1 MVCGRPGDLYRFIHS
16 SSCVSLFRRRSRCW
30 LTDMASFRRK
40 PARRRSRWEYKF
52 QQLVLHESCSCYGRT
67 GLVSKLDMH
76 VKWRCMP
83 LTWTIGLR
91 VRGASWVLGELL
103 LIIYILLYIII
114 YIHILKAWS
123 RVSFWSGV
131 PKWCCSSNAFDVLF
145 KKAWFIQVVMLFFP
159 HFQFSPL
166 SAMPALLTCPAA
178 SEVAAPGGPSIDV
191 GEVIRQNLER
201 TRAQDGLSAV
211 WINNYY
217 YQDWRHSCVQDV
229 AAMEMISP
237 SSSASEMEP
246 VKDPNQCWLILWK
259 RVRSV

>member
-1 MVCGRPGDLYRFIHS
+1 
-16 SSCVSLFRRRSRCW
+16 
-30 LTDMASFRRK
+30 
-40 PARRRSRWEYKF
+40 
-52 QQLVLHESCSCYGRT
+52 
-67 GLVSKLDMH
+67 MH

-103 LIIYILLYIII
+103 LIIYIYIII
-114 YIHILKAWS
+114 IHNNIYIFWRHGVECHS
-123 RVSFWSGV
+123 GQVSPNDAAQAMHST
-131 PKWCCSSNAFDVLF
+131 CCSRRLDSSKWSCF
-145 KKAWFIQVVMLFFP
+145 FFP

>member
-1 MVCGRPGDLYRFIHS
+1 MESSVILVRCPQMMLLKQCIRRAVQEGLIH
-16 SSCVSLFRRRSRCW
+16 
-30 LTDMASFRRK
+30 
-40 PARRRSRWEYKF
+40 P
-52 QQLVLHESCSCYGRT
+52 
-67 GLVSKLDMH
+67 
-76 VKWRCMP
+76 
-83 LTWTIGLR
+83 
-91 VRGASWVLGELL
+91 
-103 LIIYILLYIII
+103 
-114 YIHILKAWS
+114 
-123 RVSFWSGV
+123 SGH
-131 PKWCCSSNAFDVLF
+131 AF
-145 KKAWFIQVVMLFFP
+145 FFP